1 MATTKTITKK
11 TSVKTEESDSTVEQ
25 VKETKTTKKFEPTD
39 LIEVRSI
46 TQGELL
52 MPGKKSGI
60 LYRWSAFGDITEVEY
75 QDLYTLKASRSN
87 FVYKPLFIIE
97 NEELLNDTKW
107 KDVKSLYESMYTT
120 EDINSVFKLTAQQLR
135 RQLKTMPSGLINA
148 ILIEA
153 SNRIDNGTLDS
164 INKIKAFDEVC
175 GSDLMCLIK

>member
-11 TSVKTEESDSTVEQ
+11 TDETAVTQ
-25 VKETKTTKKFEPTD
+25 KENTKPVTKKFEPTD

-107 KDVKSLYESMYTT
+107 KDVKSLYDSMYTT